1 VLAPELK
8 RLNRFRWPI
17 SVLAILYLMFAA
29 VIALSWHFNPLERL
43 IPAWVGRIIYPID
56 KTNVDIL
63 RFTHFLALA
72 WLVRLAVPAD
82 APFLKWRVFLPM
94 RRCGEQSL
102 LIFCLGTFLALSGQV
117 IVSHFEESLLSQVLV
132 SVGGILIMCA
142 AAWFKGGGPSGA
154 GSSGAGRAAPA
165 EAIP

>member
-1 VLAPELK
+1 
-8 RLNRFRWPI
+8 
-17 SVLAILYLMFAA
+17 M
-29 VIALSWHFNPLERL
+29 
-43 IPAWVGRIIYPID
+43 GRIIYPID

-63 RFTHFLALA
+63 RFMHFLALA

-82 APFLKWRVFLPM
+82 ARFLKWPVFVPM

-142 AAWFKGGGPSGA
+142 AAYSAAWFKGGGPTGA
-154 GSSGAGRAAPA
+154 GSAGPGRTPAPA
-165 EAIP
+165 EAVP